1 MYVKNKAGQEL
12 RGYMLPPANYVQGR
26 KYPAILDVHG
36 GPKCAYGKGFF
47 HEMQYWASKGYAVIF
62 TNPRGSSGS
71 GSLHFYA
78 SQRLAHWRNPHRI
91 PNTTK
96 AA

>member
-36 GPKCAYGKGFF
+36 GPKCAYGKEYIG
-47 HEMQYWASKGYAVIF
+47 EKGRF
-62 TNPRGSSGS
+62 GE
-71 GSLHFYA
+71 
-78 SQRLAHWRNPHRI
+78 LATALDNGW
-91 PNTTK
+91 K
-96 AA
+96 LSE